1 LDKKTVN
8 KTRSVSQAEMEE
20 IVENVSRLEKPYAK
34 FVDFEFKLDSF
45 PPYTLSN
52 NQLKIRV

>member
-1 LDKKTVN
+1 MDKKTVN
-8 KTRSVSQAEMEE
+8 KTRSFSQAEMEE
-20 IVENVSRLEKPYAK
+20 IVENASRLEKPYAK